1 MSNVVSFRKPT
12 APTLQ
17 RRKAGS
23 GAKTLFLHVKAATL
37 IIHLAAPHRPDRK
50 LGQRV

>member
-12 APTLQ
+12 APTPH
-17 RRKAGS
+17 RKVAAPGS
-23 GAKTLFLHVKAATL
+23 KTLFLHVKSATL
-37 IIHLAAPHRPDRK
+37 IVHLAAPHRAEPV